1 METLTE
7 TERSAEEFHSKEEG
21 EGHQK
26 LTSTSK
32 NTTNNNTS
40 SYRSPLEESRREAA
54 ILRARRNRKRKKEQ
68 IESLQD
74 NVERL
79 RKINQELVC
88 QTQVL
93 GLQLMNARCTIMALE
108 KMLQSQPQQPQLFPY
123 SNLSAMNDSSIGNN
137 TTTNS
142 TTNTA
147 AAAVAPGLFSMDP
160 SHQYNMLQSLQ
171 QQQLLLMQSN
181 PMYGQALID
190 PQTSIHPDM
199 SGNLNVSEGKNPSND
214 ETSKNHYQ
222 IQDPNVTSSLDK
234 S

>member
-1 METLTE
+1 MKGMETL
-7 TERSAEEFHSKEEG
+7 TERSAEEFHSKEEEEEG
-21 EGHQK
+21 EGRQK

-32 NTTNNNTS
+32 NNNTS

-68 IESLQD
+68 IESLQE

-93 GLQLMNARCTIMALE
+93 GMQLMNARCTIMALE
-108 KMLQSQPQQPQLFPY
+108 KMLQPQQPQVFPY
-123 SNLSAMNDSSIGNN
+123 SNLSATNDSSIANN
-137 TTTNS
+137 TATNS
-142 TTNTA
+142 STNA
-147 AAAVAPGLFSMDP
+147 AATVTPGLFSMDP
-160 SHQYNMLQSLQ
+160 SHQYNMLQSLQQ

-222 IQDPNVTSSLDK
+222 DSNVTSSLNK
-234 S
+234 T